1 VNSRLAPRMIA
12 LLLVIVLGVWY
23 IVFNVLGYSVTSQP
37 FPVTVMMPSAGGLY
51 AGANVTYRGV
61 PVGTVS
67 ALDLSTQAVAVQLSI
82 DSGEVIPDNGPVYV
96 KELSALGEQY
106 LDLQPT
112 SGSGPDLQ
120 SGTVISASRVVLP
133 TPIGTTLIDLGR
145 LLKSVDPAEVHTLE
159 SFLTTAFVGT
169 GPGLR
174 TIIVT
179 GQRLFDALVAAQ
191 PETVNLVV
199 DGNKDLRTLE
209 ATDGDLGRFAAGL
222 ASLTSTLKNSNSD
235 LRALIDNGAAAAQQL
250 DPFLAQ
256 SGSQLAGVI
265 SGLAAAS
272 AASNEY
278 QPEVRAIFELL
289 PLVSDDLAS
298 VASGGEVHGL
308 LEYNTDETVCPYI
321 LGASMPG
328 PTEKVSNAPLDNNC
342 STSASDMLQQG
353 ASSTPSYGG

>member
-1 VNSRLAPRMIA
+1 MIA

-23 IVFNVLGYSVTSQP
+23 IVFNVLGYSVTSEP

-61 PVGTVS
+61 PVGTVA
-67 ALDLSTQAVAVQLSI
+67 ALDLSTQAVAVQLNI
-82 DSGEVIPDNGPVYV
+82 NSGEVIPDNGPVDV

-120 SGTVISASRVVLP
+120 SGTVIAANRVVLP
-133 TPIGTTLIDLGR
+133 TPIGTALIDVGR

-222 ASLTSTLKNSNSD
+222 ASLTATLKNSNSD
-235 LRALIDNGAAAAQQL
+235 LRALIDNGAAAARQL

-256 SGSQLAGVI
+256 SGTQLAGVI
-265 SGLAAAS
+265 SGLAAAA
-272 AASNEY
+272 AASDQY
-278 QPEVRAIFELL
+278 QPQVHAIFELL

-328 PTEKVSNAPLDNNC
+328 PTEKVANAPLDNSC
-342 STSASDMLQQG
+342 STSAPDMLQQG
-353 ASSTPSYGG
+353 ATSTPSYGR